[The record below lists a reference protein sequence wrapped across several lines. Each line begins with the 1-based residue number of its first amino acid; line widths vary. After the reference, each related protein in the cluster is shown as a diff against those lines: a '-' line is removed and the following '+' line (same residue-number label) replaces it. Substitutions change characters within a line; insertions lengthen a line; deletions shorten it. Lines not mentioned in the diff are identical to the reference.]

1 MRARTFNILILLV
14 IVSIGAAAYVVSR
27 SVEDPRF
34 TKIGQPVFPGL
45 IDQVNNISELNII
58 SSKGNI
64 TVRRMDKSWRVVE
77 SRDHPANPKEVFK
90 AIVGIAELQY
100 FEPKTERKEKLARLR
115 LDDPAMPGS
124 RSKRVI
130 LKIGERIAAD
140 VVVGREKL
148 FLHSFH
154 VFSLPYYHR
163 PPETRSRGTVQRR
176 EQKVAAGT

>member
-27 SVEDPRF
+27 SVDDPRF

-100 FEPKTERKEKLARLR
+100 FEPKTEVKW
-115 LDDPAMPGS
+115 PS
-124 RSKRVI
+124 
-130 LKIGERIAAD
+130 
-140 VVVGREKL
+140 
-148 FLHSFH
+148 
-154 VFSLPYYHR
+154 
-163 PPETRSRGTVQRR
+163 
-176 EQKVAAGT
+176 